1 MTSQKVTALSTAASL
16 QHQAVREIKS
26 LMARYGITQA
36 EIAVELGLSQ
46 PAISSRFTGVTP
58 MTIDEMDKIARLLGV
73 KPAQL
78 LGGVP
83 FGGPPLPDADVTRR
97 YGDLF
102 TTESDIQLGIRHAA
116 QASQPFLQAA

>member
-16 QHQAVREIKS
+16 QHQAVREMKS

-46 PAISSRFTGVTP
+46 PAVSSRFTGVTP
-58 MTIDEMDKIARLLGV
+58 MTLDEMDRIARLLGV

-78 LGGVP
+78 LGAPGGGSPSPNGGVTAGLRP
-83 FGGPPLPDADVTRR
+83 NGGTQGDFATNRAYGPVYALPELV
-97 YGDLF
+97 
-102 TTESDIQLGIRHAA
+102 AA
-116 QASQPFLQAA
+116 